1 MRFLKTLGLG
11 LAAALAACSNT
22 PCGAAGDDI
31 AAASWHF
38 AGGAD
43 LANNTNF
50 DNIKKTLTLA
60 PSLDFRNLALTRFS
74 GWLGKSI
81 FLTTN
86 GGAEAALRPLLDD
99 ALSAESVWAVGG
111 ASNGPL
117 NFMVALRLNEARAQ
131 AWQAALPKVTGVPG
145 QSFQAQGFT
154 GQQWKIAGGQSF
166 WLVRAKDWLLAGG
179 GDDLRALQTQY
190 LQQISQK
197 GRPAPV
203 LNPSWLE
210 ADVDWPRLAHWLPN
224 FPRLF
229 QLARTKITFTAPDQ
243 SLFMSAKVIYP
254 KPVPWKFEPWRIPTR
269 IVRDPLI
276 SFTAGQDIAAFL
288 DPGEPLAKLTDN
300 PLNGEF
306 FVWALGEMGLQ
317 SYGAWRVADATNSIQ
332 RVAAEATNIFNPAFK
347 QNNWGELRW
356 QPERKTLLWANLCP
370 ILFPMLQIAPETNG
384 QYLVVSCFPLE
395 LRNKPAPEA
404 LFQQFTSR
412 TNVVYYDWEGTG
424 NRLEQWRLLSGMLPV
439 LPRVQML
446 PGAANS
452 TNRSTAARSVTSSA
466 STNNSATQPRV
477 RPPIIVVENWLS
489 GVTPMLRD
497 HDTVTEI
504 TRTGPAELTVVRR
517 SPFAVTSL
525 ELVLLSHWLSGTGSP
540 GINPSLLPP
549 PARMSGPGI
558 NPGNPAPSHDQTRG
572 QR

>member
-11 LAAALAACSNT
+11 LAAVWAGCSDTPGNAAVEDSV
-22 PCGAAGDDI
+22 
-31 AAASWHF
+31 AASWHF
-38 AGGAD
+38 AGSAD

-86 GGAEAALRPLLDD
+86 EEALAALRPLLDD
-99 ALSAESVWAVGG
+99 VVSAESLWAAGG

-117 NFMVALRLNEARAQ
+117 SFMVALRLNEARAL
-131 AWQAALPKVTGVPG
+131 AWQAALPKVTGGPG

-166 WLVRAKDWLLAGG
+166 WLIRAKDWLLAGG

-197 GRPAPV
+197 GRPAAA

-210 ADVDWPRLAHWLPN
+210 ADLDWPRLAHWLPN
-224 FPRLF
+224 FPRIL
-229 QLARTKITFTAPDQ
+229 QLARTKIIFTAPDQ

-254 KPVPWKFEPWRIPTR
+254 KPVAWKSQPWRIPTR
-269 IVRDPLI
+269 IIRDPLI
-276 SFTAGQDIAAFL
+276 SFTAGQDLAAYL

-300 PLNGEF
+300 PLAGQF

-317 SYGAWRVADATNSIQ
+317 SYAAWPVADATNSLQ
-332 RVAAEATNIFNPAFK
+332 RVAAEGTNIFNPAFK
-347 QNNWGELRW
+347 QKAWGELRW
-356 QPERKTLLWANLCP
+356 QPERKALLWANLCP
-370 ILFPMLQIAPETNG
+370 ILLPTLQIAPETNG
-384 QYLVVSCFPLE
+384 QYLLASCFPIA

-404 LFQQFTSR
+404 LFQQFIGR
-412 TNVVYYDWEGTG
+412 TNIVYYDWEGTG

-439 LPRVQML
+439 LPRVQT
-446 PGAANS
+446 PASAAKS
-452 TNRSTAARSVTSSA
+452 TSRPTAARSASPSA
-466 STNNSATQPRV
+466 STNNPSAQPRV
-477 RPPIIVVENWLS
+477 RPPLIVVENWLS

-497 HDTVTEI
+497 HNTVTEV

-517 SPFAVTSL
+517 SPFGVTSI

-558 NPGNPAPSHDQTRG
+558 NPGPPAPSHAETRG
-572 QR
+572 QH